1 MCNGVRNVTQ
11 MVGLDVSLYHKF
23 IVLPLEIF
31 SETFGQW
38 TKIWSID
45 LDIEPFL
52 SYFHSNG
59 RKSKKVSSQKVL
71 DLSKCTI
78 EKRSN
83 IPG

>member
-1 MCNGVRNVTQ
+1 MRNVTQ

-23 IVLPLEIF
+23 MVLPLEI
-31 SETFGQW
+31 
-38 TKIWSID
+38 WSMD
-45 LDIEPFL
+45 LGIEPFL
-52 SYFHSNG
+52 LYFIQVGVNP
-59 RKSKKVSSQKVL
+59 RTVSSRKVL